1 MSVAVGQTPE
11 TRNVRGV
18 ALYMAL
24 VARFPLRPLRSER
37 DLDRATKIANELAV
51 RGNLSRWEH
60 DYLDVLSDL
69 IEAYEAAHHPIP
81 DLSGPE
87 MLRHLLTERGISQ
100 ASAARAMG
108 MRPRRFPTFY
118 VASGVSDA
126 STSRCLPPT
135 STSPLRS
142 SYPSPPETG
151 HAQQER
157 KVQSAHSRVDLKL
170 GAIRA

>member
-1 MSVAVGQTPE
+1 MSVAAGQTPD
-11 TRNVRGV
+11 TRNVGGV

-24 VARFPLRPLRSER
+24 VLRFPLRPLRSEH

-100 ASAARAMG
+100 ASAAREMG
-108 MRPRRFPTFY
+108 MAPST
-118 VASGVSDA
+118 VSDILRGKRGIGRKHIEA
-126 STSRCLPPT
+126 FATYFHVSPAVFLPEP
-135 STSPLRS
+135 
-142 SYPSPPETG
+142 
-151 HAQQER
+151 
-157 KVQSAHSRVDLKL
+157 
-170 GAIRA
+170 

>member
-100 ASAARAMG
+100 ASAAREMG
-108 MRPRRFPTFY
+108 MAPST
-118 VASGVSDA
+118 VSDILRGKRGIGRKHIEA
-126 STSRCLPPT
+126 FATYFHVSQAVFLPEP
-135 STSPLRS
+135 
-142 SYPSPPETG
+142 
-151 HAQQER
+151 
-157 KVQSAHSRVDLKL
+157 
-170 GAIRA
+170 

>member
-1 MSVAVGQTPE
+1 MTLCAFTSLTRFVVC
-11 TRNVRGV
+11 RNVFAHRHLFLNLVPFRSDPLHDPLHGV

-100 ASAARAMG
+100 ASAAREMG
-108 MRPRRFPTFY
+108 MAPST
-118 VASGVSDA
+118 VSDILRGKRGIGRKHIEA
-126 STSRCLPPT
+126 FATYFHVSPAVFLPEP
-135 STSPLRS
+135 
-142 SYPSPPETG
+142 
-151 HAQQER
+151 
-157 KVQSAHSRVDLKL
+157 
-170 GAIRA
+170 

>member
-37 DLDRATKIANELAV
+37 ESTAPPEIANELAV

-100 ASAARAMG
+100 ASAAREMG
-108 MRPRRFPTFY
+108 MAPSTVSDILRGKRYRTQAHQGVCHLLPRVPRGLLTRARDATAVHHHARLK
-118 VASGVSDA
+118 VAS
-126 STSRCLPPT
+126 
-135 STSPLRS
+135 
-142 SYPSPPETG
+142 
-151 HAQQER
+151 
-157 KVQSAHSRVDLKL
+157 
-170 GAIRA
+170 

>member
-1 MSVAVGQTPE
+1 VSVASGQTPE
-11 TRNVRGV
+11 TRKVRGA

-60 DYLDVLSDL
+60 DYLDLLSDL

-100 ASAARAMG
+100 ASAAREMSLA
-108 MRPRRFPTFY
+108 
-118 VASGVSDA
+118 ASTVSDILRGKRGIGRKHIEA
-126 STSRCLPPT
+126 FATYFHV
-135 STSPLRS
+135 SPAVFL
-142 SYPSPPETG
+142 PET
-151 HAQQER
+151 
-157 KVQSAHSRVDLKL
+157 
-170 GAIRA
+170 

>member
-1 MSVAVGQTPE
+1 MVSVAAGQTPD
-11 TRNVRGV
+11 TRKVHGV

-69 IEAYEAAHHPIP
+69 IEAYESAHHRIP

-100 ASAARAMG
+100 ASAAREMG
-108 MRPRRFPTFY
+108 MAPST
-118 VASGVSDA
+118 VSDILRGKRGIGRKHIEA
-126 STSRCLPPT
+126 FATYFHVSPAVFLPEP
-135 STSPLRS
+135 
-142 SYPSPPETG
+142 
-151 HAQQER
+151 
-157 KVQSAHSRVDLKL
+157 
-170 GAIRA
+170 